1 MWTTLRLGVCAALAW
16 AAWAGP
22 VDFGR
27 QELDRAI
34 AERGLSPARFRV
46 QVELSAEAPESFR
59 IAPGR
64 VSGGDL
70 RGLMYGLIEAAAQ
83 VRQRGQL
90 IAAKGAPTTAI
101 RGVRLCLQP
110 SDLQAD
116 RSKSPAH
123 WQEFF
128 ATLARS
134 RINRLTL
141 VYGGQPLAELA
152 GEPGLTMLRNISEA
166 AAEHAVDLVLAV
178 ETVPTELSTD
188 NPLKRLLDTFP
199 KIRVVQASFGANTQ
213 QTTAP
218 REWLFTTTR
227 GAGRRVVVEIPDSE
241 LTGELI
247 EAARQAGQ
255 PLRIVAKYGDRTA
268 AAKPGPEELLWRIET
283 GGGAPQRSWS
293 DPAFV
298 RKTIASLAQGGSAGF
313 EIEPPDEAD
322 RLFYMLWGRLS
333 YDPKTPDTV
342 WSKEMKGL

>member
-46 QVELSAEAPESFR
+46 QVELSTEAPESFR
-59 IAPGR
+59 IAPGLI
-64 VSGGDL
+64 SGGDL

-83 VRQRGQL
+83 VRQRGRL
-90 IAAKGAPTTAI
+90 IAAKGAPATAI

-116 RSKSPAH
+116 WYKSPAH
-123 WQEFF
+123 WQELS

-141 VYGGQPLAELA
+141 VYRDQPLAELA
-152 GEPGLTMLRNISEA
+152 GGPGLAILRDISDA
-166 AAEHAVDLVLAV
+166 AAEHAIDLALGV
-178 ETVPTELSTD
+178 ETVPAELSAD
-188 NPLKRLLDTFP
+188 DPLKRLLDAFP
-199 KIRVVQASFGANTQ
+199 TIRVVQASLGANEQ
-213 QTTAP
+213 QIAAY
-218 REWLFTTTR
+218 RDWLFTTTR
-227 GAGRRVVVEIPDSE
+227 GAGRRVVVEIPDSD
-241 LTGELI
+241 LTSGLI

-255 PLRIVAKYGDRTA
+255 PLRVVAKYGDRTA
-268 AAKPGPEELLWRIET
+268 AAKPGPEELLWRIEA
-283 GGGAPQRSWS
+283 GDSAQQHSWN
-293 DPAFV
+293 DPVFV
-298 RKTIASLAQGGSAGF
+298 RKTTASLAQGGSAGF
-313 EIEPPDEAD
+313 EIEPPDKAS

-342 WSKEMKGL
+342 WSKEI